1 MTSRQRKL
9 KPYLFY
15 ISPEL
20 DAGLKTL
27 KARTG
32 APEGESIRR
41 ALAAYL
47 RKHGVL
53 KPAGKPAGR
62 RATR

>member
-1 MTSRQRKL
+1 M

-15 ISPEL
+15 ISPEIH
-20 DAGLKTL
+20 AGLKAL

-41 ALAAYL
+41 AVVAYL

-53 KPAGKPAGR
+53 KPAGKPAGG